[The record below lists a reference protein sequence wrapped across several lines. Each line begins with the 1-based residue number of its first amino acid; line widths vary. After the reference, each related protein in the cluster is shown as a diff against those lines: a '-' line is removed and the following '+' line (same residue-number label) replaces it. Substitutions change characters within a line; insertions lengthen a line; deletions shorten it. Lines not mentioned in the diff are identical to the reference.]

1 MSALPGVRKLE
12 TKLLLRAHS
21 GFPNVMVYTEFPRN
35 RNQDIG
41 DKQESFYFPLCL
53 QGIQAC
59 VFLFST
65 GELGQNLKAQ
75 IRGSDFAPGS
85 GLSLEQNLSLG

>member
-21 GFPNVMVYTEFPRN
+21 GFPNVMVYTAFPRN
-35 RNQDIG
+35 RNYGFG
-41 DKQESFYFPLCL
+41 DKQESFYFPPCL
-53 QGIQAC
+53 QGSQAME
-59 VFLFST
+59 FLFST

-75 IRGSDFAPGS
+75 TRPPGAES
-85 GLSLEQNLSLG
+85 EPWMVGLYF